1 MERKTERSPPE
12 ACSSS
17 PPKLSTASTTSRKNW
32 RCWFSLR
39 PRKANSVL
47 ALMSSRDVCYAAP
60 SIQRQGRCRTRRCRA
75 SGDCNPARDRRA
87 GICAHC
93 RRDRSLATR
102 VPECADQGARYRLA
116 KVEAFPLDEYIG
128 LPATHPG
135 SFRRMLMERLV
146 SKTGIV
152 HYHLLDG
159 DAADPLAVSREV
171 GERLAS
177 APLDLAFLGIGEN
190 GHIAF
195 NDPPA
200 DFTTEDPY
208 LIVNLDEGSRRQQVG
223 EAWFSDI
230 SQVPRRAISMS
241 PRQILKAAEIL
252 VIVPD
257 QRKAKAVK
265 ACLED
270 EISPR
275 APASI
280 LRRHSKVTVY
290 LDADSASLL
299 SPGLRRALTEE
310 SQVLAGS

>member
-1 MERKTERSPPE
+1 MLLRVFNDKVALGR
-12 ACSSS
+12 AAAGQAA
-17 PPKLSTASTTSRKNW
+17 TA
-32 RCWFSLR
+32 
-39 PRKANSVL
+39 
-47 ALMSSRDVCYAAP
+47 
-60 SIQRQGRCRTRRCRA
+60 I
-75 SGDCNPARDRRA
+75 RRA
-87 GICAHC
+87 IAERGRARIVV
-93 RRDRSLATR
+93 ATAASQLEFLNALTKA
-102 VPECADQGARYRLA
+102 PDIDWP
-116 KVEAFPLDEYIG
+116 KVEAFHLDEYIG

-135 SFRRMLMERLV
+135 SFRKMLMERLV

-152 HYHLLDG
+152 HYHFLDG

-208 LIVNLDEGSRRQQVG
+208 LIVNLDEASRRQQVG